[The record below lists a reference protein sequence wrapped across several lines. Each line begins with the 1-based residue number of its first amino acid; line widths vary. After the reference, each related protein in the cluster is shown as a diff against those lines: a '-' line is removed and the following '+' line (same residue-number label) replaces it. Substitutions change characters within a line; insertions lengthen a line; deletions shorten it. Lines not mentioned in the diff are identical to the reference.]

1 VTRSTIT
8 TMKALI
14 DHGSGKH
21 AREDKP
27 RTVIQSAE
35 KLWNR
40 NISLT
45 QRLVDTS
52 TIPMLRSLSML
63 KVPMRDRIPLSVCRR
78 DGRARFNFI

>member
-27 RTVIQSAE
+27 RTVIQCGEALE
-35 KLWNR
+35 PQHFADPAAGGHFNH
-40 NISLT
+40 T
-45 QRLVDTS
+45 DATE
-52 TIPMLRSLSML
+52 LSML

-78 DGRARFNFI
+78 DGRARFIFI